1 MIFDLPPLKNILVDN
16 IVKVWGKNHIS
27 PIKNFINWVL
37 FISTLRLN
45 KENRIALTINIRT
58 NTFNQ
63 IGKKIIGGHEKINHI
78 IFIPPKIENGNKN
91 NIPLIINLSLS
102 SDIKI
107 VSLPVLLIANKKD
120 IRQE

>member
-91 NIPLIINLSLS
+91 NS
-102 SDIKI
+102 
-107 VSLPVLLIANKKD
+107 
-120 IRQE
+120 

>member
-1 MIFDLPPLKNILVDN
+1 M
-16 IVKVWGKNHIS
+16 
-27 PIKNFINWVL
+27 
-37 FISTLRLN
+37 RLN

>member
-1 MIFDLPPLKNILVDN
+1 LIFDLPPLKNILVDN

>member
-1 MIFDLPPLKNILVDN
+1 
-16 IVKVWGKNHIS
+16 
-27 PIKNFINWVL
+27 
-37 FISTLRLN
+37 LRLN
-45 KENRIALTINIRT
+45 KENKIALTINIRT

>member
-1 MIFDLPPLKNILVDN
+1 
-16 IVKVWGKNHIS
+16 
-27 PIKNFINWVL
+27 
-37 FISTLRLN
+37 LRLN